1 MTTRGAGSED
11 LRENFMLSEW
21 ADVDLVKAHVRK
33 VVMIRR
39 KKKRNAGLR
48 GEESCQ

>member
-21 ADVDLVKAHVRK
+21 ADVDLVKAQS
-33 VVMIRR
+33 RR
-39 KKKRNAGLR
+39 TEVEVEVEVER
-48 GEESCQ
+48 